1 MLHANILCLDR
12 VKNCIKEVEEMFP
25 WIVVLAV
32 LGLVMIFAEIL
43 MPGFGLF
50 GILGTISLFGS
61 LALTFKIYGL
71 ILFLIMLVAVVVVFF
86 AMVFLAKQS
95 GLYNK
100 IVLKDKQ
107 EFRATVALI
116 WVTTGCYITGTQV
129 VTGNFNSHV
138 IWLLLIGIIPVFAGT
153 VIGTKLVKIIPQEI
167 FMKLTY
173 ILLLLSGIMAII

>member
-1 MLHANILCLDR
+1 MLYANMLCLDR

-71 ILFLIMLVAVVVVFF
+71 ILFLIMLVAVVAVFF

-107 EFRATVALI
+107 EAKDFDENVLQGLLGQTGVTHSTLRPFGVAEI
-116 WVTTGCYITGTQV
+116 DGKMIDVCSQGDFIDRDEKVQVVQITGK
-129 VTGNFNSHV
+129 
-138 IWLLLIGIIPVFAGT
+138 T
-153 VIGTKLVKIIPQEI
+153 VIVKVCE
-167 FMKLTY
+167 
-173 ILLLLSGIMAII
+173 A

>member
-1 MLHANILCLDR
+1 
-12 VKNCIKEVEEMFP
+12 MFP

-43 MPGFGLF
+43 MPGVGLF

-71 ILFLIMLVAVVVVFF
+71 ILFLIMLVAVVAVFF

-107 EFRATVALI
+107 EAKDFDENVLQ
-116 WVTTGCYITGTQV
+116 G
-129 VTGNFNSHV
+129 
-138 IWLLLIGIIPVFAGT
+138 LLGHKNNCARVHIHQDSRIRQNPNV
-153 VIGTKLVKIIPQEI
+153 
-167 FMKLTY
+167 
-173 ILLLLSGIMAII
+173 

>member
-1 MLHANILCLDR
+1 MLYANILCLDR

-32 LGLVMIFAEIL
+32 LGLVMLFAEIL

-71 ILFLIMLVAVVVVFF
+71 ILFLIMLVAVVAVFF

-95 GLYNK
+95 
-100 IVLKDKQ
+100 
-107 EFRATVALI
+107 
-116 WVTTGCYITGTQV
+116 
-129 VTGNFNSHV
+129 
-138 IWLLLIGIIPVFAGT
+138 
-153 VIGTKLVKIIPQEI
+153 
-167 FMKLTY
+167 
-173 ILLLLSGIMAII
+173 